1 LVRIKKTRKETN
13 LITMKLKNVK
23 DIFLKFEPGAR
34 VMGLLPVEVSLQLG
48 GVDHV
53 EVVAHW
59 LVSPGHRP

>member
-1 LVRIKKTRKETN
+1 
-13 LITMKLKNVK
+13 MKLKNVK